1 MEFGLDYL
9 AGRQVTSKHDMA
21 YSLLL
26 HKTFSERTIYPPIRD
41 SSLCGLMALLAFN
54 PKNLKNVTN
63 NKKRKFRWHIKQMH
77 NLGWRSA
84 GPVCTSH
91 SSTYSM
97 C

>member
-41 SSLCGLMALLAFN
+41 SSLCGLMALVAFN
-54 PKNLKNVTN
+54 PKNLNISLAYLADAQSRLE
-63 NKKRKFRWHIKQMH
+63 KRWTRMH
-77 NLGWRSA
+77 KPL
-84 GPVCTSH
+84 
-91 SSTYSM
+91 
-97 C
+97 